1 MKKLLLLIFIFH
13 SLAEHAI
20 AYDIAMVKSS
30 LNRVNEQVQ
39 LTIIEEMN
47 KRAPH
52 YGLKTVQPLQFIDV
66 IIDKNEPGGDSAKKI
81 HNTHPD
87 LIMALGARALKAAL
101 GVQDIPIVYLL
112 VVDPE
117 KIIHNRTD
125 VTGISL
131 TIPSTTQ
138 FKEVRRYLPQVKR
151 VGVVYDPMNSSEAV
165 DQIRTAGTDLQIISL
180 AAENTTAV
188 PALLRSLQ
196 GRVDLLWMLPD
207 ITVTNGKTLPS
218 YFSFS
223 LQNKVPL
230 LTFSEKFLN
239 QGATIAVTFD
249 LEGIAM
255 QAAEIGID
263 ILSSNQKRTLPTHVP
278 PRIRTL
284 INHKIAAKL
293 HISIVAGG
301 QPND

>member
-1 MKKLLLLIFIFH
+1 MKKLFLLILILH
-13 SLAEHAI
+13 SLASNAI
-20 AYDIAMVKSS
+20 AYDIVMVKSS
-30 LNRVNEQVQ
+30 LNRVNEQAQ

-52 YGLKTVQPLQFIDV
+52 YGLKTIQPLQFIDV
-66 IIDKNEPGGDSAKKI
+66 IIGKDETSRDSAQKI
-81 HNTHPD
+81 HTTHPD
-87 LIMALGARALKAAL
+87 LIMAFGAKSLKLALE
-101 GVQDIPIVYLL
+101 VPDIPIVYLL
-112 VVDPE
+112 VVEPE

-131 TIPSTTQ
+131 TIPATTQ
-138 FKEVRRYLPQVKR
+138 FKEIRRYLPQVKR
-151 VGVVYDPMNSSEAV
+151 VGVVYDPTNSSEAIE
-165 DQIRTAGTDLQIISL
+165 QIRTAGTDLQIISL
-180 AAENTTAV
+180 AAESTTAV
-188 PALLRSLQ
+188 PALLHSLQ

-207 ITVTNGKTLPS
+207 VTVTNLKTLPS

-249 LEGIAM
+249 LEGMAV
-255 QAAEIGID
+255 QAAEIAID
-263 ILSSNQKRTLPTHVP
+263 ILSTSQKRTLPPHVP
-278 PRIRTL
+278 PRVKTL
-284 INHKIAAKL
+284 INHKIATKL
-293 HISIVAGG
+293 HISIAEGG